1 MFPTRTVRVTPDLPA
16 IRAAFERAGAPEPLA
31 LDDGLQYEL
40 PATTDF
46 GALLRVA
53 VEAGPVSTFD
63 RREPSL
69 NAIYVHAP
77 RRERERPRM
86 NEVGLVFMA
95 EFLRKV
101 RSRVFLAATV
111 AGAVMVA
118 FLIEAPLLFT
128 HVSLS
133 STKDVIVAGP
143 SPLRETVAHLLD
155 GGPDFT
161 VIATVPRLP
170 QPVTLAYLKAHGDAA
185 AAIAVSSNGKRL
197 HLDIYPRDLA
207 AYSDVSFR
215 DLVPLNAEL
224 ATGVPR
230 AELKPALKIDRTL
243 HPVDAK
249 FADSSSAT
257 FAHGVAFGLM
267 FILYFAIIIASQNV
281 MSAVAEEKT
290 SRIAEI
296 LVSTISPVNLLTGKT
311 LAAAALAI
319 AQIGVWVATAV
330 VLLPQAGA
338 ALGGATPTVAKQ
350 GSTLPLVDPGV
361 IVAFALFFVLGYLQY
376 ATIYAASASLI
387 SRTEDLGTVTT
398 PVILPVVGAFFV
410 AQYALLQPDA
420 PFAVAFSFVPFFSPF
435 VMFTRIAV
443 SAVPWWQIALSV
455 AINLMTVAACFYAA
469 GKVYRIGMLLYGKLP
484 TPKQILAAIRA

>member
-1 MFPTRTVRVTPDLPA
+1 
-16 IRAAFERAGAPEPLA
+16 
-31 LDDGLQYEL
+31 
-40 PATTDF
+40 
-46 GALLRVA
+46 
-53 VEAGPVSTFD
+53 
-63 RREPSL
+63 
-69 NAIYVHAP
+69 
-77 RRERERPRM
+77 M

-101 RSRVFLAATV
+101 RSRVFVAATI

-143 SPLRETVAHLLD
+143 SPLRETVAHLLAD
-155 GGPDFT
+155 GPDFT
-161 VIATVPRLP
+161 VIATVPSLP
-170 QPVTLAYLKAHGDAA
+170 HPVTLAYLKAHGDAA

-207 AYSDVSFR
+207 AYSDVAFR

-338 ALGGATPTVAKQ
+338 ALGGASPAVATKNA
-350 GSTLPLVDPGV
+350 LPLVDPGV

-455 AINLMTVAACFYAA
+455 AINLVTVAACFYAA

-484 TPKQILAAIRA
+484 APKQILAAIRA